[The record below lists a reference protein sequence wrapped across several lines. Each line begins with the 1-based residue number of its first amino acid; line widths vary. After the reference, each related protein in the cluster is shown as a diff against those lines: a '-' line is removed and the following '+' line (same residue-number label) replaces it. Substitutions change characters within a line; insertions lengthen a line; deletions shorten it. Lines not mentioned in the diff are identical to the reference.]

1 MTPAPRPPGPRAQA
15 RQRTMERI
23 VELGNAQLVEQGV
36 AGLSVRE
43 IARGLGMVSSA
54 IYRYVASRDELLT
67 LLIVD
72 AYGDLADAVGAAVD
86 NAAVDNAAVGNAAVG
101 SAVIDDSA
109 TAAGLTAGASSDGG
123 SRARFLALG
132 DAMCSWA
139 IAHPER
145 WTLLYGTPV
154 RDYSA
159 PADATNADGT
169 RVMQAVLRIA
179 ADAAATSTTAATA
192 TATTAAATT
201 GTTAATAAAAMGLEA
216 QAGIGPMAGELDLAP
231 EVAALLESH
240 LAEFGVETTPATGF
254 AALTVWSSLVGM
266 VSAHVFRQ
274 LGADAAAVGD
284 RILAAQIRVL
294 ADLIAPL

>member
-1 MTPAPRPPGPRAQA
+1 MTPAPRSPGPRALA
-15 RQRTMERI
+15 RERTMARI

-54 IYRYVASRDELLT
+54 IYRYVSSRDDLLT

-72 AYGDLADAVGAAVD
+72 AYADLADTVDIAVAA
-86 NAAVDNAAVGNAAVG
+86 AG
-101 SAVIDDSA
+101 A
-109 TAAGLTAGASSDGG
+109 TADNDP
-123 SRARFLALG
+123 RARFLALG
-132 DAMCSWA
+132 GGMCSWA

-179 ADAAATSTTAATA
+179 ADAAHEGTAASW
-192 TATTAAATT
+192 
-201 GTTAATAAAAMGLEA
+201 EV
-216 QAGIGPMAGELDLAP
+216 PDLAP
-231 EVAALLESH
+231 EVTALLESH
-240 LAEFGVETTPATGF
+240 LVEFGVETTPATGF
-254 AALTVWSSLVGM
+254 TALTVWSSLVG
-266 VSAHVFRQ
+266 VISAHVFGQ

-284 RILAAQIRVL
+284 RILVAQVRML
-294 ADLIAPL
+294 ADVITPA